1 MDLKIAVA
9 AIVVCDGKILLVQR
23 GRGIGI
29 GKWAPPGGKLEPGET
44 LQEAVERELL
54 EETGVLARAT
64 TPAGWVEVHNEES
77 RYLIIDYYV
86 ELVNPDLSGN
96 LPVAG
101 DDAKDARWFEITMV
115 GGLDLADGVVG
126 LLREINLFPPAKT
139 A

>member
-9 AIVVCDGKILLVQR
+9 AIAVCEGKILLVQR

-54 EETGVLARAT
+54 EETGVTAKAT
-64 TPAGWVEVHNEES
+64 TPAGWVEVHNEEN

-86 ELVNPDLSGN
+86 ELVSPDLSVN

-101 DDAKDARWFEITMV
+101 DDAKDARWFEINMV
-115 GGLDLADGVVG
+115 GALDLADGVVG
-126 LLREINLFPPAKT
+126 LLGEINLVPPTEMA
-139 A
+139 